1 VPRVAV
7 AADSPLVRAGLIAL
21 LGTDAGVVLVENG
34 VPAALRDDDEHVLL
48 QQVVAAA
55 APDVVVWAPSRL
67 DGAVL
72 AALHDDADDADDAD
86 APHAAIVLLA
96 DVSDAATALRVLRAG
111 VRAVLAID
119 ADPEEIM
126 ATVHAA
132 AAGLVTLSPSLA
144 AELFGAP
151 RGSVGSRVLDAPP
164 APLTPREREVL
175 ALLAAGLPNKA
186 IAPRL
191 DISEHTVKTHVAA
204 IYQKLGAGNRAE
216 AVVAAARQGLLLL

>member
-48 QQVVAAA
+48 RQVVAAA

-72 AALHDDADDADDAD
+72 AALHDDADDAD